1 MKKIFALITMMI
13 LAAQV
18 FGAGTRTGRPR
29 DLITVERKVETFDR
43 IKITGPIELVVIT
56 GKDQQKVMITSDS
69 KYLHTI
75 STETHNGELEIC
87 MTGLLKLKNV
97 SEVFK
102 VEIWVNDLKNLSA
115 AGLAKVTF
123 PEKTTL
129 NNFSVTTAG
138 VAQTTFNDLEITGKL
153 NAEISGASHL
163 IINGTAAKAAFEGS
177 GACNVTFNGKAGA
190 ISLEMSGACKT
201 FVTAESESMD
211 IEASGACKITLTG
224 HTANLKLEAS
234 GATSIRSE
242 KFKADNRS
250 VSFSGAAKISIVD

>member
-1 MKKIFALITMMI
+1 MMI
-13 LAAQV
+13 LAAHV
-18 FGAGTRTGRPR
+18 FGAGTRTGKPR
-29 DLITVERKVETFDR
+29 DLITVERTVEKFDR
-43 IKITGPIELVVIT
+43 IKISGPIELVVIT
-56 GKDQQKVMITSDS
+56 GMEQQKVMVTSDS

-102 VEIWVNDLKNLSA
+102 VEIWTDDLKNLSA

-129 NNFSVTTAG
+129 CNLSIITAG
-138 VAQTTFNDLEITGKL
+138 VSQTTFNDLEITGKL

-163 IINGTAAKAAFEGS
+163 IINGYASKAAFEGS
-177 GACNVTFNGKAGA
+177 GACNVTFNGSAGA

-201 FVTAESESMD
+201 FITAESERMD
-211 IEASGACKITLTG
+211 IEASGACRITLTG
-224 HTANLKLEAS
+224 HTSNLKLEAS
-234 GATSIRSE
+234 GATCIRSE
-242 KFKADNRS
+242 KFKAENRS